1 MQCLQEE
8 DDKRA
13 EIDLTLV
20 TDSRAL
26 VARAVSRLATSLA
39 HRHAAFDR
47 WTLLPHRGVVWHC
60 GHSRRLLTPW
70 SPVNFVMWLQGV
82 VGRAH
87 EAVGLK
93 TEKAISWEQSSR
105 RLQCPFDLFPAR
117 FIFLF
122 IYLQIYYIC
131 IRILAGLQGMPGI
144 PCRSATVSYTLLA
157 LCY

>member
-70 SPVNFVMWLQGV
+70 SPVNFVMWLQGA
-82 VGRAH
+82 VGRRIRPWA
-87 EAVGLK
+87 LK
-93 TEKAISWEQSSR
+93 LKRPSR
-105 RLQCPFDLFPAR
+105 ESKVAAGCSVRSTFSLQDLF
-117 FIFLF
+117 FFLF
-122 IYLQIYYIC
+122 TYKYTTYVYVFLLDCRVCQAYLVDPPLFPTHY
-131 IRILAGLQGMPGI
+131 
-144 PCRSATVSYTLLA
+144 
-157 LCY
+157 